1 MKVLFTIAGVQPEYG
16 GPSRSV
22 PALAGALAARGVTV
36 ELITCASAP
45 GQAPPLLPS
54 DAQVRTQLVSRANR
68 SRRWWTRT
76 NDFARAVRERGR
88 AEGDWLIHDHGLWLP
103 NNHAVAWAA
112 QALGVPR
119 LVSPRGMLTAWSRR
133 HRGWKKAMAWWL
145 YQRRDLKTA
154 PVLHATSPVEVQDFR
169 NAGLTQPVAMIPNGV
184 ELPPG
189 NWKSEIP
196 NRKSG
201 TRTVLFLGRIHLI
214 KGLLDLVRAWGIVRP
229 AGWRVVLAGNDEG
242 GHVNEIKA
250 ECRKQKVE
258 PDFDFLGPVEG
269 ERRWDLYRSADLFV
283 LPSHSENFGI
293 VVAEALACGV
303 PVITTHGTPW
313 EDLVTHGCGWWI
325 PIGVEP
331 LAAALHE
338 ALGRTDEERHARGR
352 RGPQLVERKYSWTG
366 VAAQMHAVYQ
376 WMVGQG
382 GKPGCVQGSA

>member
-1 MKVLFTIAGVQPEYG
+1 MKVLFTIAGLQPEYG

-45 GQAPPLLPS
+45 GQAPPLLPP

-68 SRRWWTRT
+68 ARRWRTRT

-88 AEGDWLIHDHGLWLP
+88 AQGDWLIHDHGLWLA
-103 NNHAVAWAA
+103 NNHAVARMG
-112 QALGVPR
+112 QAMGVPR
-119 LVSPRGMLTAWSRR
+119 LLSPRGMLTAWSRR

-145 YQRRDLKTA
+145 YQRSDLKTA
-154 PVLHATSPVEVQDFR
+154 SVLHATSPVEVQDFR

-189 NWKSEIP
+189 NRQSESP
-196 NRKSG
+196 NRKSE
-201 TRTVLFLGRIHLI
+201 TRTVLFLGRIHPI

-229 AGWRVVLAGNDEG
+229 AGWRVVLAGHDEG

-258 PDFDFLGPVEG
+258 PDFDFWGPVEG
-269 ERRWDLYRSADLFV
+269 ERRWDLYRSAALFV

-313 EDLVTHGCGWWI
+313 EDLVKHRCGWWTES
-325 PIGVEP
+325 GSEP
-331 LAAALHE
+331 LAAALREAIALSDDARHE
-338 ALGRTDEERHARGR
+338 MGLRGKR
-352 RGPQLVERKYSWTG
+352 LVEEKYSWAS
-366 VAAQMHAVYQ
+366 AAKQMLSVYR
-376 WMVGQG
+376 WMLGQG
-382 GKPGCVQGSA
+382 KQPKCVLE